1 MRPASGRLPRLRWLQ
16 AGVWLCLLAA
26 GAAHANGDAGPAARD
41 AALIDARVAAMP
53 PTGGDAP
60 QLYVVGVAGDA
71 SEDVFRNEVEFLV
84 DAVAPRLGAGAH
96 ALALVNH
103 ADSLRGAGTPLATE
117 ATLRHAL
124 AALGGRMD
132 RERDIVLLY
141 LTMHGSPEHA
151 LGLHLPDGSEA
162 SLAPEML
169 RDALDDAGIVHRVVV
184 ISACFSG
191 GFIPA
196 LEGPD
201 TLVLTAAR
209 ADRPSFGCGSESTI
223 TFFGHA
229 WLLDGLN
236 ADRDFAGAYRLA
248 ARAIKQR
255 ERKLGYERSSPRIAQ
270 GARIGAT
277 LARWQAT
284 LPADPAPAVYPYPIA
299 P

>member
-1 MRPASGRLPRLRWLQ
+1 MTFRWLQ
-16 AGVWLCLLAA
+16 AGALLCLFACGL
-26 GAAHANGDAGPAARD
+26 AHATDADALSARD

-53 PTGGDAP
+53 RGQGDAP
-60 QLYVVGVAGDA
+60 RLYIVGVAGDA
-71 SEDVFRNEVEFLV
+71 SEDVFRNEVQFLV
-84 DAVAPRLGAGAH
+84 DEVAPRFDAADR

-103 ADSLRGAGTPLATE
+103 ADSLAAVSTPLATE
-117 ATLRHAL
+117 ASLRHAL
-124 AALGGRMD
+124 AAIGDHMN
-132 RERDIVLLY
+132 RERDILLLY
-141 LTMHGSPEHA
+141 LTMHGSAEHA
-151 LGLHLPDGSEA
+151 LALKLPDGREA
-162 SLAPEML
+162 ML
-169 RDALDDAGIVHRVVV
+169 EPDALRSALDDAGIVHRVVV

-201 TLVLTAAR
+201 TLLLTAAR
-209 ADRPSFGCGSESTI
+209 PDRPSFGCGSESTI

-236 ADRDFAGAYRLA
+236 QDRDFAGAYRLA
-248 ARAIKQR
+248 ARAIKLR

-270 GARIGAT
+270 GERIGAV

-284 LPADPAPAVYPYPIA
+284 LPPDPMPAVYPYPIS